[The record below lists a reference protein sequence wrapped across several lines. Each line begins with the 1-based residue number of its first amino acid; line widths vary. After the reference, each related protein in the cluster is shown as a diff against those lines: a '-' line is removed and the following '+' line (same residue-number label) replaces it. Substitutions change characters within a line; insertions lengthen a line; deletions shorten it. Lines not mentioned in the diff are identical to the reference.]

1 MDINTKRKDS
11 GITLITLAVTIIVL
25 LILLGVT
32 TTSGVNSLKL
42 SKYTKFNEELK
53 IMQAQV
59 DQLYEKYKDDDVI
72 NIGKD
77 ITDEYKESA
86 EEAFSAVGETDQD
99 GYKIFDRDV
108 IDELDIQG
116 ITGEFIVNIKK
127 RKVLSLMGLEYNGQ
141 VYYSL
146 TQ

>member
-77 ITDEYKESA
+77 ITDEYKEST
-86 EEAFSAVGETDQD
+86 EEAFSAVVETDQD

-127 RKVLSLMGLEYNGQ
+127 RKVLSLNGL
-141 VYYSL
+141 
-146 TQ
+146 

>member
-1 MDINTKRKDS
+1 
-11 GITLITLAVTIIVL
+11 
-25 LILLGVT
+25 
-32 TTSGVNSLKL
+32 
-42 SKYTKFNEELK
+42 
-53 IMQAQV
+53 MQAQV